1 MEFACCICACML
13 WFPPTVQKASK
24 FTGNSKLI
32 SDLNVVVWRVSPG
45 DRPASCPEFSP
56 NLHLSVR
63 GNIPKFLQAWTRWE
77 EMEKSHL
84 LSACLRSC
92 YTCACFHC
100 LIADL
105 GLSTFCELWNVS
117 WTDLWITRACSGI
130 QTPVHRPTPIFS
142 HIFNPCTRL
151 HTHAKPYFVSHF
163 AEVMD
168 RQKSLQLLLL
178 PTNSRRT
185 HNCHEHPTLPTTTVS
200 FHFF

>member
-1 MEFACCICACML
+1 MSQSIPKCHPAAVI
-13 WFPPTVQKASK
+13 PPASWRLSHGVCVLYLCLHAVVSSHSTEASK

-32 SDLNVVVWRVSPG
+32 SGLNVVVWRVSPG

-56 NLHLSVR
+56 NLHLNVR

-100 LIADL
+100 LKADL

-117 WTDLWITRACSGI
+117 RTDLWITRAI
-130 QTPVHRPTPIFS
+130 LLRHTNTRTQT
-142 HIFNPCTRL
+142 
-151 HTHAKPYFVSHF
+151 HTHIQSHF
-163 AEVMD
+163 
-168 RQKSLQLLLL
+168 
-178 PTNSRRT
+178 
-185 HNCHEHPTLPTTTVS
+185 
-200 FHFF
+200 